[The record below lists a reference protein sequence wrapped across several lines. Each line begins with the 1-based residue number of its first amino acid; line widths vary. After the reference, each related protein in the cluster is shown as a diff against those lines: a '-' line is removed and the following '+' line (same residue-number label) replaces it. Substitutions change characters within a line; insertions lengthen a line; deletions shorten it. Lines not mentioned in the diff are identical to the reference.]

1 LSERWLPFVVTSSTF
16 AGAMSFCAGA
26 AIRVNT
32 KDTAGLLS
40 DDKFLALE
48 EEVEIIPKFT
58 SDGQVECIKGKLKPF
73 RAHAPVKVPLWA
85 ALEMD
90 RLQQCSIELPHWLHE
105 EELKRLRDEEKDK
118 RNADVF
124 MEVPEHYVEIAFS
137 LLTQSKAYSGDPR
150 KKSMAVLLLREIIE
164 IRRSKIIKGQ
174 KELDAN
180 SVIDVT
186 NMSAAELSC
195 FRARSLH
202 TLDTYLD
209 LMKARRVV
217 EKEATEEAEDTTQQ
231 DLGEDSSSRLL

>member
-1 LSERWLPFVVTSSTF
+1 
-16 AGAMSFCAGA
+16 MSFCAGA
-26 AIRVNT
+26 AMRVNT
-32 KDTAGLLS
+32 KDTAALLS

-48 EEVEIIPKFT
+48 QEVEIIPRFT
-58 SDGQVECIKGKLKPF
+58 SEHQVECIKGKMRPF

-90 RLQQCSIELPHWLHE
+90 RLQQCSIELPYWLLE
-105 EELKRLRDEEKDK
+105 EELKRLRDDEKDK

-124 MEVPEHYVEIAFS
+124 IQVPEHYIEIAFA
-137 LLTQSKAYSGDPR
+137 LLTQSKAFSGDPR
-150 KKSMAVLLLREIIE
+150 KKSVTVLLMREIIE
-164 IRRSKIIKGQ
+164 CRRNKIIRGQ

-180 SVIDVT
+180 LSFDVT

-209 LMKARRVV
+209 LMQARRVGEKDAEEEV
-217 EKEATEEAEDTTQQ
+217 ETTTQQ
-231 DLGEDSSSRLL
+231 DLGEDSSSRL